1 MAYFRVNVEVG
12 HLGCGKSM
20 TVARHVCAKDT
31 LDAYRIA
38 RFIPRVKRVSA
49 VEPVE
54 NLEDFALGLLNDVK
68 PVWFF
73 PRTATEIVVLLVKV
87 AFELAGVPLR
97 IERKKRLE
105 QVKL

>member
-12 HLGCGKSM
+12 HLGSGRSM
-20 TVARHVCAKDT
+20 TLTRHIRARDAV
-31 LDAYRIA
+31 DAYRA
-38 RFIPRVKRVSA
+38 AKFIPRVKRVNA

-54 NLEDFALGLLNDVK
+54 NLEDLALGLLNDVK

-73 PRTATEIVVLLVKV
+73 PRTATEIVILLIRV
-87 AFELAGVPLR
+87 AFELAGAPLQE
-97 IERKKRLE
+97 ERPA